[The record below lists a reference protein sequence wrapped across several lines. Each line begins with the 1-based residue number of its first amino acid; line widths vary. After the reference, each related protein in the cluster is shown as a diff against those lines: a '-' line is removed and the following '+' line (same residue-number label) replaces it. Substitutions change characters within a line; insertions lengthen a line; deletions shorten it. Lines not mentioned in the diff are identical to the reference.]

1 MAWRGGR
8 YWRVRRARGMAVSKI
23 VQIVTRPGLVDK
35 DGTWPPTTWALT
47 DDGRVF
53 CTGHPGGHDTWQ
65 EWPPIPVA
73 SDRE

>member
-23 VQIVTRPGLVDK
+23 VQIVTRPGFADS
-35 DGTWPPTTWALT
+35 DGTWPPITLALT
-47 DDGRVF
+47 DDGRMF
-53 CTGHPGGHDTWQ
+53 IYHNSDNKWLET
-65 EWPPIPVA
+65 PPIPVV